1 MGGLG
6 EIATAV
12 DSGKWA
18 AALDLLDARGQA
30 ALTAEGIEL
39 RARALYG
46 VGDLEGSIAARED
59 LHTLHVANGDL
70 PAAAMAAAT
79 VALFLLIDTGLMAAV
94 RGWLRRAE
102 RLLDGSAE
110 EPAHAMIAVV
120 RGYERFMC
128 GDMAAARL
136 NSSIAIDLGARL
148 DVSPALVIGRVC
160 AARVTMYEGRIDEG
174 LDLLDEIAM
183 DLMSG
188 SADPLTTGMM
198 YCELICAAQGMALQ
212 ARVIEWTEVM
222 DRWQRGAAIGSVSGR
237 CRVHRAEILRISGPC
252 DEAEQEALGACEEL
266 RPWMR
271 REFGWPLV
279 ELGNI
284 RLRKGDLAGAE
295 EAFLAAHDHAWSPHP
310 GLALLRLAQGEI
322 ETASI
327 MIADAIAHPFDI
339 PSKERP
345 PVGDLRMAPLLDAQ
359 AAIAAAAGDAATLRQ
374 AADALQAIAESYPSR
389 SLAAGAGV
397 ASARLALLEG
407 EPDRAIHAAKA
418 ATAAWA
424 DIGAPF
430 EAAVSRMVLADAREL
445 AGDAAG
451 SRMERASARSAFD
464 RFGAVRWAEQAARLE
479 TGSTSVDRSEPAVP
493 STTVTFRCDG
503 DTRMIEFAGTTA
515 MMRDLKGFRYIA
527 RLLADPGRE
536 FHVLDLVAVE
546 GGALPTV
553 GTVARED
560 GLAAGSGDSGL
571 PVLDEQAR
579 EAYRR
584 RLADVDDDIEDAVL
598 KNDIGRAELG
608 ARDREYLIAELSSAA
623 GLGFRS
629 RTVGGTSERAR
640 TSVTRSLRYSLDRL
654 SKHHP
659 ALAVHLG
666 QSVHTGTY
674 CVYTPDPTAPLTW
687 AL

>member
-1 MGGLG
+1 MDRVT
-6 EIATAV
+6 EATAAV
-12 DSGKWA
+12 ERGEWQVA
-18 AALDLLDARGQA
+18 VDLLGDCGPDEIGA
-30 ALTAEGIEL
+30 AELEL

-46 VGDLEGSIAARED
+46 AGEFEASVTAWED
-59 LHTLHVANGDL
+59 LHAFNVAANDVPG
-70 PAAAMAAAT
+70 AAMAAAM
-79 VALFLLIDTGLMAAV
+79 VAMFLMMDTGLMSAV

-102 RLLDGSAE
+102 RLLDGHDE
-110 EPAHAMIAVV
+110 QPAHAVIAVV
-120 RGYERFMC
+120 FGYERFMC
-128 GDMAAARL
+128 GDMEAARRH
-136 NSSIAIDLGARL
+136 SSNAIDLGTRL
-148 DVSPALVIGRVC
+148 GVPPAVVIGRVC
-160 AARVTMYEGRIDEG
+160 AARVTIYEGRVDEG
-174 LDLLDEIAM
+174 LDLLDDIAI

-188 SADPLTTGMM
+188 SVDPLTTGMM
-198 YCELICAAQGMALQ
+198 YCELICAAQGMALH

-222 DRWQRGAAIGSVSGR
+222 DRWRHGAAIGGISGR

-284 RLRKGDLAGAE
+284 RLRKGDVSGAE

-310 GLALLRLAQGEI
+310 GLALLRLAQGET
-322 ETASI
+322 ETAST

-345 PVGDLRMAPLLDAQ
+345 PVGDLRLAPLLDAQ
-359 AAIAAAAGDAATLRQ
+359 AEIAAAAGDAATLRR
-374 AADALQAIAESYPSR
+374 ATDALQAIADSYPSR
-389 SLAAGAGV
+389 SLVAGASL
-397 ASARLALLEG
+397 ASARLALIEG
-407 EPDRAIHAAKA
+407 DTERSIHAAKA
-418 ATAAWA
+418 AMAAWA

-430 EAAVSRMVLADAREL
+430 EAAVARMVLADAREL
-445 AGDAAG
+445 SGDTAGA
-451 SRMERASARSAFD
+451 RMERNSARSAFD
-464 RFGAVRWAEQAARLE
+464 HFGAVGWAERAALLATE
-479 TGSTSVDRSEPAVP
+479 STIVERSEPVVP
-493 STTVTFRCDG
+493 STTVTFRRDG
-503 DTRMIEFAGTTA
+503 DTRMIEFAGA
-515 MMRDLKGFRYIA
+515 SVMMRDLKGFRYIE
-527 RLLADPGRE
+527 RLLDHPGRE

-546 GGALPTV
+546 GGTLPTA

-560 GLAAGSGDSGL
+560 GLAAGQGDSGL

-584 RLADVDDDIEDAVL
+584 RLADVDDDIEDAL
-598 KNDIGRAELG
+598 RMNDIGRAEL
-608 ARDREYLIAELSSAA
+608 ATRDRGYLIAELSSAA

-654 SKHHP
+654 SEHH
-659 ALAVHLG
+659 ASLAVHLR
-666 QSVHTGTY
+666 QSVNTGTY
-674 CVYTPDPTAPLTW
+674 CVYNADPTAPRTW